1 MFRATTLQPT
11 TPVFACAHPALP
23 CPAPDF
29 MASKFPSPLLP
40 TSGSTRV
47 AESLIAETL
56 VAPSSPIVVWVLVP
70 FVETSDPNLEYYND
84 YSQSR
89 AEYERVFGLLRYEWR
104 WEPVTMDSVRRVVD
118 EIARSSSI
126 STPIVLNL
134 CDGDET
140 NGVPGLSV
148 IRHLH
153 ECGLCYTGADANFFE
168 ITTSKI
174 TMKQIFDAASVPT
187 SPWTIVD
194 EQTVLPRLFET
205 CGTPLI
211 IKPAISAG
219 SMGITVDSVVD
230 NAEALEQQLALLRGG
245 YRGWD
250 LAGGGLLVERFVTG
264 REFTTFIVGSVDT
277 PDACIVYPPIER
289 VFNKSLPPTEQ
300 FLSFDRLWEIYERE
314 TPLANDQ
321 YLWEYA
327 PAPAALVEQ
336 IAAVSRRAYAAVG
349 GCGYGRVDLRMD
361 SATGE
366 LFVLE
371 VNAQCGLSEDEN
383 YTSIGAILRYANV
396 SFSDAVQ
403 CIINDAVRLHAQ
415 RANASTGLPAVTS

>member
-1 MFRATTLQPT
+1 MESA
-11 TPVFACAHPALP
+11 
-23 CPAPDF
+23 
-29 MASKFPSPLLP
+29 FPSPLLP
-40 TSGSTRV
+40 TIESMRV
-47 AESLIAETL
+47 AETRLTETL

-70 FVETSDPNLEYYND
+70 FVETSDPNLECYND

-89 AEYERVFGLLRYEWR
+89 AEYERVFAVLQYEWR
-104 WEPVTMDSVRRVVD
+104 WEPVTMDNFRRVVD
-118 EIARSSSI
+118 DIARSSAM
-126 STPIVLNL
+126 STPIVFNL

-148 IRHLH
+148 VRYLH
-153 ECGLCYTGADANFFE
+153 DCSLCYTGADANFFD

-174 TMKQIFDAASVPT
+174 TMKQIFDDASIPT
-187 SPWTIVD
+187 SPWAIVD
-194 EQTVLPRLFET
+194 EQTSLPRLFET

-219 SMGITVDSVVD
+219 SMGITVDSVVHTE
-230 NAEALEQQLALLRGG
+230 EALRKQLDLLRAG

-250 LAGGGLLVERFVTG
+250 LAGGGVLVERFVTG
-264 REFTTFIVGSVDT
+264 PEFTTFIVGSFDA
-277 PDACIVYPPIER
+277 PDACIVYAPIER

-314 TPLANDQ
+314 TPLGNDE

-327 PAPAALVEQ
+327 PAPASLVEQ
-336 IAAVSRRAYAAVG
+336 IAEVSRRAYAAVG
-349 GCGYGRVDLRMD
+349 GRGYGRVDLRMD
-361 SATGE
+361 SATGD
-366 LFVLE
+366 LYVLE

-396 SFSDAVQ
+396 PFSDAVR

-415 RANASTGLPAVTS
+415 RTNASTRPRTVAS

>member
-1 MFRATTLQPT
+1 M
-11 TPVFACAHPALP
+11 
-23 CPAPDF
+23 
-29 MASKFPSPLLP
+29 
-40 TSGSTRV
+40 RV
-47 AESLIAETL
+47 AETHIAETL

-70 FVETSDPNLEYYND
+70 FVESSDPNLEYYND

-104 WEPVTMDSVRRVVD
+104 WEPVSIDSVRRIVD

-126 STPIVLNL
+126 STPIVFNL

-148 IRHLH
+148 VRHLH
-153 ECGLCYTGADANFFE
+153 DCGLCYTGADANFFD

-174 TMKQIFDAASVPT
+174 TMKQIFDAASIPT
-187 SPWTIVD
+187 SPWMIVD
-194 EQTVLPRLFET
+194 EQTMLPRLFET

-219 SMGITVDSVVD
+219 SMGITIDSVVD

-250 LAGGGLLVERFVTG
+250 LAGGGVLVERFVTG

-314 TPLANDQ
+314 TPLGNGE

-349 GCGYGRVDLRMD
+349 GRGYGRVDLRMD

-396 SFSDAVQ
+396 SFSDLVQ
-403 CIINDAVRLHAQ
+403 CIIDDAVRLHAQ
-415 RANASTGLPAVTS
+415 RRNASTGLPAVTS